1 MNDKI
6 NYKSAQYVLGSIG
19 TLSGLYYAFSNKK
32 GFWGYLGFAIIGGMA
47 GSIIGGL
54 YDNTMKPAVE
64 KALPQPQPLPS
75 DNDVKNDLVAVKP
88 TTRPMQ
94 PSPVSAD
101 SKYDR
106 TGMPLMQPS
115 PVSAES
121 DMMDTQMKN
130 FL

>member
-19 TLSGLYYAFSNKK
+19 TLGGLYYAFSNKK

-64 KALPQPQPLPS
+64 KALPQPPPS
-75 DNDVKNDLVAVKP
+75 DNEVKNDLVPIK
-88 TTRPMQ
+88 TTRPMEQ
-94 PSPVSAD
+94 SGIVS
-101 SKYDR
+101 
-106 TGMPLMQPS
+106 
-115 PVSAES
+115 VES
-121 DMMDTQMKN
+121 EAMDTQMKN

>member
-6 NYKSAQYVLGSIG
+6 NYKSAQYILGSIG
-19 TLSGLYYAFSNKK
+19 TLGGLYYAFKGKK
-32 GFWGYLGFAIIGGMA
+32 GFWGYAGFAILGGIA

-64 KALPQPQPLPS
+64 KALPPKPS
-75 DNDVKNDLVAVKP
+75 ENDVKNDLLN
-88 TTRPMQ
+88 
-94 PSPVSAD
+94 

-106 TGMPLMQPS
+106 TGMPLIAQVTPTTRPMQSS
-115 PVSAES
+115 PISAES
-121 DMMDTQMKN
+121 GTMDEQMKN

>member
-19 TLSGLYYAFSNKK
+19 TLGGLYYAFSNKK

-54 YDNTMKPAVE
+54 YDNTIKPKAE
-64 KALPQPQPLPS
+64 KALPQPPPS
-75 DNDVKNDLVAVKP
+75 DNAVKNDLVP
-88 TTRPMQ
+88 IRTTRPMEQ
-94 PSPVSAD
+94 SGAI
-101 SKYDR
+101 
-106 TGMPLMQPS
+106 
-115 PVSAES
+115 SAES
-121 DMMDTQMKN
+121 DAMDTQMKN

>member
-75 DNDVKNDLVAVKP
+75 DNEVKNDLVAIK
-88 TTRPMQ
+88 TTRPMEQ
-94 PSPVSAD
+94 S
-101 SKYDR
+101 
-106 TGMPLMQPS
+106 GI
-115 PVSAES
+115 VSAES
-121 DMMDTQMKN
+121 EEMDTQMKN

>member
-19 TLSGLYYAFSNKK
+19 TLGGLYYAFSNKK

-64 KALPQPQPLPS
+64 KALPKPPAS
-75 DNDVKNDLVAVKP
+75 DNAVKNDLVAIK
-88 TTRPMQ
+88 TTRPMEQ
-94 PSPVSAD
+94 SGV
-101 SKYDR
+101 
-106 TGMPLMQPS
+106 
-115 PVSAES
+115 VSAES
-121 DMMDTQMKN
+121 DAMDTQMKN